1 MRTRMLGLLLGICCT
16 PARHL
21 AAQTDSTRHRADTTL
36 KLTRLAP
43 ITVSATRLET
53 PVFRV
58 ATPVLVVDSSVIR
71 RESPNGI
78 ADLFRNLPGV
88 DVTGVGPNQGRL
100 IIRGQRGQRILL
112 AEDGLRLNNARRQQD
127 FGELPSLTDVNTLSR
142 VEIVRGPASVLYGT
156 DAIGGVVNEITF
168 DTPGRGRQGL
178 SGSALYRHSSAD
190 DQNLGHFRLSGR
202 EGRLG
207 FVASMSLRDAD
218 DYLAPAGSFGNL
230 TLGATQRVN
239 DAGVRDQ
246 NYGAKLSYD
255 VGEHGSVALKVTR
268 YVARDAGFGYVNPT
282 ALGDTSGVLVRLL
295 YPNQVVNRV
304 TASYRA
310 TSLPWGIAD
319 RLAIAAVTGG
329 NTRDFDQQIDIPFG
343 APLPP
348 TAGMQ
353 IRSHNFTD
361 IDNYGARL
369 ELTKILG
376 GRHTLVYGADWYL
389 DHSVNTDSS
398 QTTTTVFGPPTVRNS
413 STPSLPNASYA
424 TAGAF
429 AQTELG
435 LTPRLMLSLGAR
447 AQTIHASTAATPG
460 LPASRAGVTSSN
472 GTVVGNI
479 SARFAVSSRLNLV
492 GTVGRGFRAPNLIE
506 RYFDGATPEGNGY
519 QVASPDLAPET
530 SLDTDLGFKFRSGRV
545 YAEAIWFTN
554 SIRDGIRIVPLDS
567 TVGAFPAFQN
577 QNVARLRDRGVEA
590 LAEVTIGRG
599 FALLGHLTTLTSKN
613 VDRSNP
619 VGDSYGSKVGG
630 ELSWREASGRV
641 MLAYEI
647 RHQGVRKDIDL
658 GTSPVG
664 AELPAFT
671 VQAVRASLRLPR
683 VGNAVPEL
691 DVSVNNLTNRL
702 YAESSN
708 TSFFRPEPRRSLT
721 TALRLD
727 F

>member
-1 MRTRMLGLLLGICCT
+1 MPVRMSGLLLGLCCIT
-16 PARHL
+16 SLHL
-21 AAQTDSTRHRADTTL
+21 TAQTDSTRHRADTTL

-43 ITVSATRLET
+43 ITVSATRVET

-58 ATPVLVVDSSVIR
+58 AAPVLVVDSSVIR

-127 FGELPSLTDVNTLSR
+127 FGELSSLTDVNTLAR

-156 DAIGGVVNEITF
+156 DAIGGVVNEITL
-168 DTPGRGRQGL
+168 DAPGRSHPGL

-190 DQNLGHFRLSGR
+190 DQNLGQFRLSGR

-207 FVASMSLRDAD
+207 FVASASLRDVGN
-218 DYLAPAGSFGNL
+218 YLAPAGSFGNL
-230 TLGATQRVN
+230 TFGSAQRVI
-239 DAGVRDQ
+239 DTGLRDQ

-255 VGEHGSVALKVTR
+255 VGEHGTVGLKYSR
-268 YVARDAGFGYVNPT
+268 YAARDAGFGYVNPA
-282 ALGDTSGVLVRLL
+282 ALGDTTGVVVRLL
-295 YPNQVVNRV
+295 YPDQDVNRV
-304 TASYRA
+304 TASYRV

-319 RLAIAAVTGG
+319 RLSLSAVTGS
-329 NTRDFDQQIDIPFG
+329 NTRAFDQQIDIPFG

-348 TAGMQ
+348 TAGMK

-361 IDNYGARL
+361 IGNYGSRL

-398 QTTTTVFGPPTVRNS
+398 QTTTTVFGPPSVRTSN
-413 STPSLPNASYA
+413 TPALPNASYA

-429 AQTELG
+429 AQAELG
-435 LTPRLMLSLGAR
+435 ISSRLMVSLGAR

-460 LPASRAGVTSSN
+460 LAASRVGVTSSN
-472 GTVVGNI
+472 GALVGNV
-479 SARFAVSSRLNLV
+479 SARYALTSELNLV

-519 QVASPDLAPET
+519 QVASPNLDPET
-530 SLDTDLGFKFRSGRV
+530 SLDTDLGFKFRSGRI
-545 YAEAIWFTN
+545 YAEATWFN
-554 SIRDGIRIVPLDS
+554 NAIHDGIRIVPLDS
-567 TVGAFPAFQN
+567 TVGTFPAFQN
-577 QNVARLRDRGVEA
+577 QNIASLRDRGIEA
-590 LAEVTIGRG
+590 LAEVAIGRG
-599 FALLGHLTTLTSKN
+599 FAVLGHATKLTSKN

-619 VGDSYGSKVGG
+619 VGDSYSSKVGG

-671 VQAVRASLRLPR
+671 VQAARASIRLPR
-683 VGNAVPEL
+683 LGKAVPEL

-702 YAESSN
+702 YAEASN